1 MDNLFADKDMSRR
14 AFLRLSACAAG
25 AAALTQVPGLAFGAG
40 APKAAGAMNVEDCLQ
55 LSPLA
60 MAEKSAVGQANYK
73 FLLTAAD
80 EIADRSLRA
89 TVSDILRNPVP
100 TLMARYR
107 AEGEREELRQALIA
121 TGHLNP
127 EVTAEQLL
135 PPLAAPDQ
143 APQPFAAAPGSGYAS
158 HHAYPGGLAVHGALN
173 IQSSLGLYKGYYDTY
188 GFKLNRDIVLAA
200 QLLHDLAKPLVF
212 QWREDA
218 STLPEYTVA
227 GTGAHHILGIAE
239 SIYRGL
245 PAEVVVAQASA
256 HDNAGTP
263 ADEARLVSYLKA
275 AAIIAGR
282 DPVVAGLLSAGGTTV
297 AMPRRIEP
305 FITYLGDHDWIV
317 SVPAAKWVIGLLE
330 VLAVAD
336 YGMKAADLKGRRFNS
351 FRNYVFSQATMI
363 GLYQTYAIGG
373 QDSLRTAVH
382 SIVTPS

>member
-1 MDNLFADKDMSRR
+1 
-14 AFLRLSACAAG
+14 
-25 AAALTQVPGLAFGAG
+25 PGLAFGAG
-40 APKAAGAMNVEDCLQ
+40 APKAAGVVVLEECLR

-60 MAEKSAVGQANYK
+60 IAEKSAAGQASYK

-89 TVSDILRNPVP
+89 VVSGILKNPSP

-107 AEGEREELRQALIA
+107 TDGDREELRQALMA
-121 TGHLNP
+121 AGLLNP

-158 HHAYPGGLAVHGALN
+158 HHAYPGGLAVHTALN
-173 IQSSLGLYKGYYDTY
+173 VQSSLGLYKGYYDTY
-188 GFKLNRDIVLAA
+188 GFKLNRDTVLAA
-200 QLLHDLAKPLVF
+200 QLLHDLAKPWVF

-218 STLPEYTVA
+218 ASLPEYTVA

-239 SIYRGL
+239 SVYRGL

-263 ADEARLVSYLKA
+263 ADEARLVGYIKA
-275 AAIIAGR
+275 AAIIAGQ
-282 DPVVAGLLSAGGTTV
+282 DPVAAGLLAHGGTTV
-297 AMPRRIEP
+297 ALPRRIEP
-305 FITYLGDHDWIV
+305 FVTYLGDHDWIV

-330 VLAVAD
+330 GLAVTD
-336 YGMKAADLKGRRFNS
+336 YGMKTADFKARRFNS

-363 GLYQTYAIGG
+363 GLYQTYAVGG
-373 QDSLRTAVH
+373 QESLRAAVRN
-382 SIVTPS
+382 IVAPA